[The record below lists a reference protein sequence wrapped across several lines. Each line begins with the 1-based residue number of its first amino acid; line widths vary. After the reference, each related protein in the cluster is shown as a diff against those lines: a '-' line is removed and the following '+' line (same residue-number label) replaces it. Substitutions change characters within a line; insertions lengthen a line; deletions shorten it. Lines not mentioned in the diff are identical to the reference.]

1 MTDSKV
7 RNKQLLLV
15 LLLVSQRHVQPI
27 WQTIKLLLT
36 ASAAAVVAARPKS
49 QSNTHTHTH
58 THRELKFGGYLSNIG
73 TDTREKKVSR
83 MQMS

>member
-49 QSNTHTHTH
+49 QSNTHTHTLTH
-58 THRELKFGGYLSNIG
+58 TEYSNLVDICPISEQTQG
-73 TDTREKKVSR
+73 KKR
-83 MQMS
+83 